1 MTGIRAARLIAPALL
16 VLASARAALADAPE
30 WRPGERTTS
39 PVRGEVVP
47 RDKFSEHDGVYG
59 RFDGDLTLT
68 LGLGAEFQEGAHGA
82 ALARALYYHSAGLTL
97 SYADSL
103 GAALPVRR
111 VGFVGAELRPLF
123 LPRWALDMELG
134 SPLLDL
140 TLDSLSL
147 GAGLFIARRVE
158 PAETRT
164 GLELSLGLGVP
175 LFARAE
181 GLWLEAR
188 GFVRPALDEGAG
200 VLVALS
206 LYESVVTPLVR

>member
-1 MTGIRAARLIAPALL
+1 
-16 VLASARAALADAPE
+16 
-30 WRPGERTTS
+30 
-39 PVRGEVVP
+39 
-47 RDKFSEHDGVYG
+47 
-59 RFDGDLTLT
+59 
-68 LGLGAEFQEGAHGA
+68 
-82 ALARALYYHSAGLTL
+82 LTL